1 MVVGPHAPLRAIPPA
16 KGKGP
21 APLQLSRRVCYSVI
35 SPMKRRR
42 AYGVVIPA
50 LIVSALVA
58 SVAGACHRYVSVEEQ
73 QQRLGLIP
81 LSGSSGVS
89 AAGTV
94 DLDASGNPI
103 SSIVKQDEENRKNR
117 EKLDVTGAGSALERV
132 TSDPVDEFAPA
143 ISRDGKQLLFQVET
157 YDTATAKLRQQT
169 LVGVDPSTRGQRTIY
184 TSSSRFANNPAW
196 MPDGASYLYVTN
208 NTGPYALVRALTSA
222 PNAAIAFIIG
232 SDLAPQPSHPSP
244 SPDGSKVAF
253 TTTAADGA
261 QSVCTVGVDGSRFTI
276 LGEGRSP
283 SFAPEGSSV
292 AFVRKV
298 SGFDQIYLVD
308 ADRGTS
314 VVQLTSDKSDNDMP
328 TWSPDGQYIAFASN
342 RGYTELGKQRDE
354 VMHLFVMKRDGT
366 GLVQLTSG
374 QSLSGAPAWSSDG
387 WLYFS
392 SNQSG
397 NYDIWRIKLAGALG
411 ELTGTG
417 KKPPE
422 TPKPLTSTAPSASAP
437 PPDAS
442 IPKPPESATPTS
454 VPTEGPGCLG
464 DWDCKGDRVCD
475 KGQCVSLPAPAPSSS
490 TKKK

>member
-1 MVVGPHAPLRAIPPA
+1 
-16 KGKGP
+16 
-21 APLQLSRRVCYSVI
+21 
-35 SPMKRRR
+35 MKRRR
-42 AYGVVIPA
+42 AYGVVVPA

-73 QQRLGLIP
+73 QQRLGLTSID
-81 LSGSSGVS
+81 GSSKSV
-89 AAGTV
+89 AGPGGSN
-94 DLDASGNPI
+94 DPL
-103 SSIVKQDEENRKNR
+103 SSIVKQDEENRKSR

-157 YDTATAKLRQQT
+157 YDMATNVAKLKQQT

-184 TSSSRFANNPAW
+184 TSAARFANNPAW

-208 NTGPYALVRALTSA
+208 NTGPYTLVRALTSA

-232 SDLAPQPSHPSP
+232 SDLAPQPSHPSA

-253 TTTAADGA
+253 TTTSADGA

-283 SFAPEGSSV
+283 AYAPEGSSV

-314 VVQLTSDKSDNDMP
+314 VVQLTSEKADSDMP

-342 RGYTELGKQRDE
+342 RGFAELGKKPDE

-397 NYDIWRIKLAGALG
+397 NYDIWRIKLAGALAD
-411 ELTGTG
+411 LTGTG
-417 KKPPE
+417 KKPE
-422 TPKPLTSTAPSASAP
+422 TPKPVTSTTPSASAP
-437 PPDAS
+437 TPDAS
-442 IPKPPESATPTS
+442 IPKPPDSALPKPSAAPSES
-454 VPTEGPGCLG
+454 PGCLG
-464 DWDCKGDRVCD
+464 DWDCKGDRLCD
-475 KGQCVSLPAPAPSSS
+475 KGQCVSPSSPAPSGS